1 MIVRVYHQ
9 EIWTE
14 KLKRKL
20 ESDDGTANLS
30 PAAAIRRAAR
40 KAAEDSLSPSIP
52 KQSGTETASIR
63 MLSSDR
69 WFKSYK
75 EANPGFTDEEL
86 LIGAANAYLAPEEVD
101 TDSLLPLAGMEKRS
115 QQIELANFLTHTART
130 RPHLICEASTGIG
143 KGLALVAAALQT
155 KKQRPDKQLVIAAP
169 TLAILSQL
177 QQCYKAFEKERG
189 LTYRCVK
196 TQSSAEFLSKR
207 LALYW
212 CDEFPEHPEAESFL
226 KQITTTDTFSL
237 SAFEHYHDIPLSELT
252 VFHDTSTADPGYK
265 EFHESK
271 SATSDADII
280 LCTHTMLA
288 LSVLHAR
295 TQTKQHQLPW
305 DEYEKLR
312 DKQYQLEQHAYPHY
326 YFDNLK
332 RIDSAPELAAGF
344 FKPEPI
350 LFIDEAHALPGA
362 VELVCAQTVSL
373 SRLKKLLSGFRK
385 SSAKSAVKAIEALE
399 DSIPHGLQAQVALR
413 GTDKH
418 FTLAAGET
426 HINECVQAFIKD
438 YKSKTLEK
446 TLAGRALIKHAKT
459 LDAFSNAAHSVH
471 LNASPVRKHL
481 RLESNLSSAKMIT
494 HFLSYSSGGISA
506 TSATL
511 HVPAARDSLGGYGYI
526 ATLLSLPFDKVDYHK
541 PIISS
546 WLSENVTLKHA
557 PASPQWSPDS
567 SGYIERCANEVE
579 ATTEHLSGGTM
590 VLCTSYDQVKSLSDH
605 LDPNRVI
612 TQKPGQSI
620 SSLTKRYMA
629 SYRAGIRPIWV
640 ATGSAWTGLDVTDV
654 IVPASEDNAIQSLF
668 ILKLPFDQ
676 RDVSQSGMHFHN
688 VMARCLFKLKQGIGR
703 LVRRPGR
710 KNMQAVIF
718 DGRLYSSKHK
728 YYAIRNYLDQ
738 NYEKEEL
745 SCSEETA

>member
-1 MIVRVYHQ
+1 MIIRVYHQ
-9 EIWTE
+9 EIWIE
-14 KLKRKL
+14 ELKRKL

-40 KAAEDSLSPSIP
+40 KAAESGLPPVVP
-52 KQSGTETASIR
+52 KQNGTTSASIR

-69 WFKSYK
+69 WLKSYK
-75 EANPGFTDEEL
+75 ETNPGFTDEEL
-86 LIGAANAYLAPEEVD
+86 LIGAANAYLAPEEVA
-101 TDSLLPLAGMEKRS
+101 TDSLLPLAGMEKRP
-115 QQIELANFLTHTART
+115 QQIELANFLTHTPRT

-177 QQCYKAFEKERG
+177 QQCYKAFEKDKG

-295 TQTKQHQLPW
+295 SQTTQHKLPW

-312 DKQYQLEQHAYPHY
+312 DNHYLLEQHTYPY
-326 YFDNLK
+326 FYFDNLK

-344 FKPEPI
+344 FKPNPI
-350 LFIDEAHALPGA
+350 LFIDEAHALPGMI
-362 VELVCAQTVSL
+362 ELVSAQSVSL
-373 SRLKKLLSGFRK
+373 ARMKKMLSGFRK
-385 SSAKSAVKAIEALE
+385 PSAKAAINAIETLE
-399 DSIPHGLQAQVALR
+399 DAIPDGLQNQVALR
-413 GTDKH
+413 GKDKH
-418 FTLAAGET
+418 FNLAAGEA
-426 HINECVQAFIKD
+426 HINDRMQAFIAD
-438 YKSKTLEK
+438 YKRKTLEK
-446 TLAGRALIKHAKT
+446 TLSGRALIKYAKT
-459 LDAFSNAAHSVH
+459 LESFSKAKHSIR
-471 LNASPVRKHL
+471 LNTTPIRKYI
-481 RLESNLSSAKMIT
+481 RIESSLSSVEMIT
-494 HFLSYSSGGISA
+494 HFLAYSSGGTSS

-511 HVPAARDSLGGYGYI
+511 HVPAARDSLDGYGYI
-526 ATLLSLPFDKVDYHK
+526 ATQLSLPFDKVDYHK

-546 WLSENVTLKHA
+546 WLTENVTLKYM
-557 PASPQWSPDS
+557 PPTPEWSPDTN
-567 SGYIERCANEVE
+567 GYIERCANEIE
-579 ATTEHLSGGTM
+579 SMTGQLNGGTM
-590 VLCTSYDQVKSLSDH
+590 VLCTSYDQVMSLSDY

-629 SYRAGIRPIWV
+629 SYRAGIRPIWI
-640 ATGSAWTGLDVTDV
+640 ATGAAWTGLDVTDATA
-654 IVPASEDNAIQSLF
+654 PASEDNAIQSLF

-676 RDVSQSGMHFHN
+676 RDVSQGGLHFHN
-688 VMARCLFKLKQGIGR
+688 VMAKCLFKLKQGIGR

-710 KNMQAVIF
+710 NNMQVVIF

-745 SCSEETA
+745 PYSEETA